1 MRLLSALLA
10 IVAAGVVA
18 SCGGGGA
25 DAGTPP
31 FGNGGGGGGNT
42 SATDLVVELSR
53 ATVPNTGSVTVAIT
67 TTAIDNSRNVVADA
81 PVTITADGDAVVTAA
96 KTVTDA
102 SGKLTATIGIG
113 ANRANRVINVTV
125 TSGSISKKTTVT
137 VFGAKLTGTLVPAV
151 LSPGASGKVE
161 YRLLDQAGNPMVGQ
175 TVAVTSTGLSPA
187 TATGT
192 TGVNGE
198 YTFTYT
204 APASGS
210 YPIEATASGAN
221 AEPVPQV
228 QVLTASTLP
237 AVPPDSI
244 RSASVQATPNVVG
257 TNVGTATANRSEIRA
272 LFVGDQNRPIPNVRV
287 RFDLS
292 GDPNSIGGTFTSEA
306 QTLYSDANGV
316 VTSAYIPGSRSSPT
330 DGVTVRA
337 CYGNSD
343 TDPGFAACGTSN
355 SAIVK
360 LTVSNEPLGVSIGFD
375 NKIETSGLNYI
386 KKYVVAVAD
395 AAGNALPDI
404 NLKVTVDLPQFRK
417 GEYVPAWAK
426 TERAVCPNEDVNRNG
441 VLEGS
446 GPTGE
451 DKDSDSRLEPGKSDV
466 TVVLLHTKTR
476 ADGTAEL
483 QLQYPKNFG
492 SWVDAKITV
501 SASGIVGTEG
511 RATQLVAPVPV
522 AAADLQDPLVP
533 PPFVR
538 SPYGVE
544 AGCANPN

>member
-1 MRLLSALLA
+1 MRRFSALLA
-10 IVAAGVVA
+10 IVAAGLVA
-18 SCGGGGA
+18 SCGGG
-25 DAGTPP
+25 DAGTSG
-31 FGNGGGGGGNT
+31 FGGGGGGVT
-42 SATDLVVELSR
+42 PSTATDVVVELSR
-53 ATVPNTGSVTVAIT
+53 ATVPNTGSVTALVTA
-67 TTAIDNSRNVVADA
+67 TAIDRSRNVVAKA
-81 PVTITADGDAVVTAA
+81 PVTITADSDAVVTAGT
-96 KTVTDA
+96 TVTDA

-113 ANRANRVINVTV
+113 ANRSNRVINVTV
-125 TSGSISKKTTVT
+125 TSGSISKTATVT

-161 YRLLDQAGNPMVGQ
+161 YRLLDQAGNPMVNQ
-175 TVAVTSTGLSPA
+175 TVSVTSTGLNPA

-198 YTFTYT
+198 YTFNYT

-210 YPIEATASGAN
+210 FPIEATASGAN
-221 AEPVPQV
+221 AAPVPQI

-237 AVPPDSI
+237 VVPPGSI

-272 LFVGDQNRPIPNVRV
+272 LFVGDQNKPIPNVRV
-287 RFDLS
+287 RFDLND
-292 GDPNSIGGTFTSEA
+292 DPNSIGGTFTSEA

-330 DGVTVRA
+330 DGVTIRA

-343 TDPGFAACGTSN
+343 TDPGFIACGAAN
-355 SAIVK
+355 SATVK

-375 NKIETSGLNYI
+375 NKIESSGLNYV
-386 KKYVVAVAD
+386 KKFVVAVAD

-417 GEYVPAWAK
+417 GSYAPAWSK

-446 GPTGE
+446 GLTGE
-451 DKDSDSRLEPGKSDV
+451 DQDSDGRLEPGKSDV

-533 PPFVR
+533 PPFVF

>member
-1 MRLLSALLA
+1 MRRFSALLA
-10 IVAAGVVA
+10 IAAAGFVA
-18 SCGGGGA
+18 SCGSG
-25 DAGTPP
+25 DAGTSG
-31 FGNGGGGGGNT
+31 FGDGDGGGNT
-42 SATDLVVELSR
+42 PSTATDVVVELSR
-53 ATVPNTGSVTVAIT
+53 ATLPNTGSVTALVTA
-67 TTAIDNSRNVVADA
+67 TAIDKSRNVVAGA
-81 PVTITADGDAVVTAA
+81 PVIITADGDAVVTAA

-102 SGKLTATIGIG
+102 TGKLTATIGIG
-113 ANRANRVINVTV
+113 ANRGNRVINVTV
-125 TSGSISKKTTVT
+125 KSGSISKAATLT

-151 LSPGASGKVE
+151 LSPGATGKVE
-161 YRLLDQAGNPMVGQ
+161 YRLLDQAGNAMVNQ
-175 TVAVTSTGLSPA
+175 TVSVTSTGLTPA

-204 APASGS
+204 APTSGS

-237 AVPPDSI
+237 AVPAGSI

-257 TNVGTATANRSEIRA
+257 TNVGTATGNRSEIRA

-287 RFDLS
+287 RFDLNEDS
-292 GDPNSIGGTFTSEA
+292 NSIGGTFTSEA

-343 TDPGFAACGTSN
+343 NDPGFIACGAAN
-355 SAIVK
+355 SATVK

-375 NKIETSGLNYI
+375 NRIETSGLNYV
-386 KKYVVAVAD
+386 KKFVVAVAD
-395 AAGNALPDI
+395 AAGNAVPDV

-417 GEYVPAWAK
+417 GNYAPAWSK
-426 TERAVCPNEDVNRNG
+426 VERDVCPNEDVNKNG

-446 GPTGE
+446 GLTGE
-451 DKDSDSRLEPGKSDV
+451 DQDSDGRLEPGKSDV

-511 RATQLVAPVPV
+511 RASQLVAPVPV
-522 AAADLQDPLVP
+522 AAADLQDAAVS
-533 PPFVR
+533 PPFVV

-544 AGCANPN
+544 VGCANPN